1 MWFQEPSVAKKTP
14 EGVEGML
21 GVFRLLSSKALT
33 SSPEILLMFH
43 AHMDKISVASAG
55 AVGPAV
61 NFAKIDGWRDVDFIQ
76 FNYSPQLTVPLVD
89 FWHSIII
96 GC

>member
-1 MWFQEPSVAKKTP
+1 
-14 EGVEGML
+14 ML

-61 NFAKIDGWRDVDFIQ
+61 NFA
-76 FNYSPQLTVPLVD
+76 
-89 FWHSIII
+89 
-96 GC
+96 